1 MVLERRVAV
10 GDLAV
15 TDLTLVEG
23 LLGQELAMLL
33 AVFGGSHGVGV
44 AEVAGHQTFVVE
56 HFLAEGALVLAL
68 VGPPV
73 GGVTGGYFLTGLVIF
88 DNGQGRGLKGLGFGD
103 ELPVVVDDL
112 HFVQLFEVSALRPV
126 RSGH

>member
-33 AVFGGSHGVGV
+33 AVFGGGHGVGV
-44 AEVAGHQTFVVE
+44 GEVAGHQTFVVE
-56 HFLAEGALVLAL
+56 HFLAERALVLAL

-73 GGVTGGYFLTGLVIF
+73 DSRVKLTAILQK
-88 DNGQGRGLKGLGFGD
+88 NSSHRNLKG
-103 ELPVVVDDL
+103 
-112 HFVQLFEVSALRPV
+112 
-126 RSGH
+126 